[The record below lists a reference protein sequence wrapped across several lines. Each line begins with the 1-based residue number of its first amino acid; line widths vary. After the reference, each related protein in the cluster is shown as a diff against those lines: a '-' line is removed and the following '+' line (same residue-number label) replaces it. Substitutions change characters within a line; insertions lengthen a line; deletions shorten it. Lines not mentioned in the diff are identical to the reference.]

1 MSMTREEIKARF
13 CRPGAYNCVFQSGWE
28 LQFNPLT
35 AEELADL
42 CEFSEEEDGKV
53 TYMDVYYL
61 VAKCGRRYIILK
73 QGETYIPAANPG
85 WDTQDCDM
93 SEAMRLFDED
103 YDSVSEN
110 GLEIYGHFK
119 SLEEAENAVP
129 SRLKKEG

>member
-1 MSMTREEIKARF
+1 MSMTREEVKARF
-13 CRPGAYNCVFQSGWE
+13 CGPGPYNCVFQSGWE

-85 WDTQDCDM
+85 WDNQDCDM